1 MTGQTIYSEKC
12 VTSVIT
18 VTILR
23 KDLMFTRSKTL
34 GINVRVTPA
43 EKEKLSENAFY
54 CGLSLSEYL
63 RRLGLGKD
71 VEATVREKDYRLFR
85 QLKQLR
91 AAIPQLAKDEVIRC
105 IDAILKE
112 LR

>member
-1 MTGQTIYSEKC
+1 M
-12 VTSVIT
+12 
-18 VTILR
+18 
-23 KDLMFTRSKTL
+23 RSKTL
-34 GINVRVTPA
+34 GINVRVTPE
-43 EKEKLSENAFY
+43 EKEKLLKNAEY
-54 CGLSLSEYL
+54 CALSLSEYL
-63 RRLGLGKD
+63 RRLGMN

-91 AAIPQLAKDEVIRC
+91 AAIPQLAKDEIIRC

>member
-1 MTGQTIYSEKC
+1 M
-12 VTSVIT
+12 
-18 VTILR
+18 
-23 KDLMFTRSKTL
+23 RSKTL
-34 GINVRVTPA
+34 GINVRVTPE
-43 EKEKLSENAFY
+43 EKEKLLKNADY
-54 CGLSLSEYL
+54 CSLSLSEYL

-91 AAIPQLAKDEVIRC
+91 ASIPQIEKDEITRC
-105 IDAILKE
+105 IDEILKE

>member
-1 MTGQTIYSEKC
+1 M
-12 VTSVIT
+12 
-18 VTILR
+18 
-23 KDLMFTRSKTL
+23 RSKTL
-34 GINVRVTPA
+34 GINVRVTPE
-43 EKEKLSENAFY
+43 EKEKLLKNADY
-54 CGLSLSEYL
+54 CALSLSEYL
-63 RRLGLGKD
+63 RRLGLGMN

-91 AAIPQLAKDEVIRC
+91 TAIPQLEKGEIIRC

>member
-1 MTGQTIYSEKC
+1 MVKKIE
-12 VTSVIT
+12 
-18 VTILR
+18 
-23 KDLMFTRSKTL
+23 M
-34 GINVRVTPA
+34 
-43 EKEKLSENAFY
+43 KEKLLKNADY
-54 CGLSLSEYL
+54 CSLSLSEYL
-63 RRLGLGKD
+63 RRLGVGKD

-91 AAIPQLAKDEVIRC
+91 AAIPQFEKDEIIRC

>member
-1 MTGQTIYSEKC
+1 MTGQTVYSEKY
-12 VTSVIT
+12 VTAVIT

-23 KDLMFTRSKTL
+23 KDLMFMRSKTL

>member
-1 MTGQTIYSEKC
+1 M
-12 VTSVIT
+12 
-18 VTILR
+18 
-23 KDLMFTRSKTL
+23 RSKTL

-43 EKEKLSENAFY
+43 EKEKLSENAYY

-71 VEATVREKDYRLFR
+71 VEATVREKDYRVFR

-91 AAIPQLAKDEVIRC
+91 AAIPQLEKNEISRC
-105 IDAILKE
+105 IDAILKQ
-112 LR
+112 LC

>member
-1 MTGQTIYSEKC
+1 M
-12 VTSVIT
+12 
-18 VTILR
+18 
-23 KDLMFTRSKTL
+23 RSKTL
-34 GINVRVTPA
+34 GIHVRVTPE
-43 EKEKLSENAFY
+43 EKEKLLKNADY
-54 CGLSLSEYL
+54 CSFSLSEYL
-63 RRLGLGKD
+63 RRLGVGKD

-91 AAIPQLAKDEVIRC
+91 TAIPQLEKGEIIRC